1 MSGCRV
7 AIASV
12 VAAILSTAG
21 LAAAQTAA
29 DAKRTGVMSSKT
41 TLPFEDRFA
50 IHELF
55 ARYSQAL
62 DMGLGEELVTNVFA
76 PDGIFHDP
84 SLCLVGHDELKKGL
98 TTHNSHARTS
108 QHWPNNIVIT
118 EVSGNTVKTHTYVI
132 VFNTRGGAP
141 TMGTY
146 HDTLVKTNGKWLIQ
160 KREVWRPGEVKK
172 DPRCPTDLTTIEP

>member
-1 MSGCRV
+1 MSGRHV
-7 AIASV
+7 AIVSV
-12 VAAILSTAG
+12 VAAVLSSAG
-21 LAAAQTAA
+21 VAAPQNAA
-29 DAKRTGVMSSKT
+29 DAKRAGAISAKA
-41 TLPFEDRFA
+41 TLPLEDRFA

-62 DMGLGEELVTNVFA
+62 DMGLGDELVTNVFA
-76 PDGIFHDP
+76 PNGIFHDP

-98 TTHNSHARTS
+98 TSHDSRARMS

-118 EVSGNTVKTHTYVI
+118 DVSGNTVKTHTYVI

-172 DPRCPTDLTTIEP
+172 DPRCPTVLDAIEP